1 MLSIYERLDQ
11 IADKIE
17 SESFIRNKGLGNEI
31 GFYVFD
37 YDPKDEMVV
46 RSYVSTL
53 VKRFSGDRS
62 ARRIVEFDLFEI
74 LLAIAEQKEIAE
86 SIDDLEETHGQDYL
100 LEALKGAID
109 PDEIARYIA
118 EHIGSHNVVFITGVG
133 KVWPVVR
140 TQYTQQSA
148 RMLRTSP

>member
-31 GFYVFD
+31 GFYVFEN
-37 YDPKDEMVV
+37 DPKDEMVV

-109 PDEIARYIA
+109 PDD
-118 EHIGSHNVVFITGVG
+118 
-133 KVWPVVR
+133 
-140 TQYTQQSA
+140 SA
-148 RMLRTSP
+148 LHC